1 MIEVKNLS
9 LWRENRQLLFDI
21 SAVFPDRTATAI
33 LGPSGCGKSTLI
45 KSLNRIHDER
55 EVRYSGSVILNGE
68 QLLSPENDLP
78 KLRRRVGMV
87 FQTPCPF
94 DMSIEKNIVYPI
106 KLEQKLPPSELK
118 IRVEQALRQAALF
131 DEVKDRLRQNAL
143 SLSGGQQQRLCI
155 ARALAAKPEVLLLDE
170 PTSALDPLSTEKIEQ
185 LIIKLKRELTVI
197 LVTHSARQALCCCDY
212 AIFMRQ
218 GSIIERSTAQRLI
231 KSPKTREAKEFFGQR
246 G

>member
-1 MIEVKNLS
+1 MIEIKELSVWKND
-9 LWRENRQLLFDI
+9 RRLLFDI
-21 SAVFPDRTATAI
+21 SAVFPDKTATAI

-55 EVRYSGSVILNGE
+55 EISYSGSILLDGVNILDE
-68 QLLSPENDLP
+68 KTSLP
-78 KLRRRVGMV
+78 QLRRRVGMV

-94 DMSIEKNIVYPI
+94 NMSIEKNIAYPL
-106 KLEQKLPPSELK
+106 KLWEKLTLAQTKE
-118 IRVEQALRQAALF
+118 RVEYALRQAALF

-155 ARALAAKPEVLLLDE
+155 ARALAVKPEILLLDE

-185 LIIKLKRELTVI
+185 LIIKLKRDLTVI
-197 LVTHSARQALCCCDY
+197 LVTHSAKQALRCCEH

-218 GSIIERSTAQRLI
+218 GNLIEHSSAFQLI
-231 KSPKTREAKEFFGQR
+231 KSPKTREAKEFFCQQG
-246 G
+246 